1 MSDDFPAAH
10 SMDSCWFAVDKD
22 GRVGFFQ
29 TGEAGAQP
37 TRGLFG
43 PAAEWAGRRVARE
56 VPAADFEVD
65 LRGRLLPYLKG
76 GGIRHLFGGADW
88 PILMFLDSL
97 DPVRE
102 ALAAGRATEVKAR
115 SGFAVFWD
123 GMTEAEYERLH
134 ARKPAVCQGCFW
146 QFELGEEPED
156 RTPNLSAHGVYVFSA
171 LGGNASANPYG
182 VQLVPSRPVHVDQLS
197 PDLRARLKEVRFEAV
212 SFANT
217 AVFQPAEHLPC
228 TAYEPAY
235 TDMKGRMHPLPDA
248 DDLPPDEYLQR
259 LDEMIGPDEDDRS
272 PD

>member
-1 MSDDFPAAH
+1 MEPDFPAAH

-29 TGEAGAQP
+29 TREAGAQP

-43 PAAEWAGRRVARE
+43 APAERARDRVACE
-56 VPAADFEVD
+56 VPAAEYEVD

-76 GGIRHLFGGADW
+76 GGIRHLVGGADW

-102 ALAAGRATEVKAR
+102 ALAFRRATQVKAH
-115 SGFAVFWD
+115 SGFAVLWD
-123 GMTEAEYERLH
+123 GMTDTEYERLH

-146 QFELGEEPED
+146 WFELGEEPED
-156 RTPNLSAHGVYVFSA
+156 QPPNLAEHGVYVFSA

-182 VQLVPSRPVHVDQLS
+182 VQLVPTRPVHVDELS
-197 PDLRARLKEVRFEAV
+197 PDLRARLRALRFESV
-212 SFANT
+212 SFADT
-217 AVFQPAEHLPC
+217 PVFQPAEHVPC

-235 TDMKGRMHPLPDA
+235 TDMNGRMHPLP
-248 DDLPPDEYLQR
+248 EYLPESDET
-259 LDEMIGPDEDDRS
+259 LDPG
-272 PD
+272 